1 MPITTGLYIIKNIK
15 QTNIAALADP
25 NDGSPLAANAR
36 SYGDDEKWNV
46 SLLGNGKYTIKNLQQ
61 ASFAN
66 AGNRASA
73 GATVEGRAQQQQ
85 WEIQETRVKGQYTIA
100 TTDSRIYWGLA
111 DDQPGTPIELSA
123 SATDTRNWWSFERA

>member
-1 MPITTGLYIIKNIK
+1 M
-15 QTNIAALADP
+15 Q
-25 NDGSPLAANAR
+25 
-36 SYGDDEKWNV
+36 WNV

-85 WEIQETRVKGQYTIA
+85 WEIQETRVKGQYTFVL
-100 TTDSRIYWGLA
+100 TLA
-111 DDQPGTPIELSA
+111 SSNCLELTAQLLVSPLLILA
-123 SATDTRNWWSFERA
+123 SIGGWPTINLGRP